1 MILRADLHI
10 DSCLSPCADITMV
23 PGVVRKRLANL
34 ECIAIS
40 DHNSCGNVLA
50 FNRAIDERTLIPALE
65 VTSSEEVHV
74 LAYFGTFRDAAIF
87 NSKINEY
94 LPKLPYNPELMGYQ
108 MYVNSQDRFTG
119 IENRFLGSALL
130 LNLPQLIELII
141 KYKGIPAY
149 AHIERRFGVLF
160 QLGLFPRD
168 ERVKIVE
175 ARTIDGWKKATE
187 YGYVVLSNSDSHH
200 PDEIGCRFTRFRV
213 QHANQRAIY
222 ETLKEACRRKIRS
235 VWD

>member
-10 DSCLSPCADITMV
+10 HSCLSPCADITMV

-108 MYVNSQDRFTG
+108 MYVNSQDRF
-119 IENRFLGSALL
+119 LGSALL

-168 ERVKIVE
+168 ERVKI
-175 ARTIDGWKKATE
+175 
-187 YGYVVLSNSDSHH
+187 SNSDSHH
-200 PDEIGCRFTRFRV
+200 PDEIGCRFTRLRV